1 MAWKQGN
8 HMEERKEKGTWI
20 GDLLARIVFQ
30 TGTGLCALMLGILVP
45 VFEVYAG
52 EQGCQWGYQQE
63 QKQEQHMQLSDEADN
78 YLAVMLEDYDFTGL
92 DEELAVYFPDLSIH
106 ADGIMK
112 MLLDGKVQ
120 EVCVDMGAPIL
131 KPEEIPV
138 DVQAA
143 EAAGEERLVNWQI
156 QVNGTQYHMTCVS
169 MGNPHCI
176 VPVEDPGKLIIGE
189 IGPKFENHPA
199 FPDRVNTEFI
209 RVLDRKTVEMRVWE
223 RGSGETLACGTG
235 ACAVAVACILNGWT
249 EDEVTV
255 KLLGGPLRIR
265 WNREK
270 NTVFMTGSATVVFDG
285 EITL

>member
-120 EVCVDMGAPIL
+120 EVL
-131 KPEEIPV
+131 
-138 DVQAA
+138 
-143 EAAGEERLVNWQI
+143 RLF
-156 QVNGTQYHMTCVS
+156 G
-169 MGNPHCI
+169 
-176 VPVEDPGKLIIGE
+176 
-189 IGPKFENHPA
+189 
-199 FPDRVNTEFI
+199 
-209 RVLDRKTVEMRVWE
+209 
-223 RGSGETLACGTG
+223 
-235 ACAVAVACILNGWT
+235 
-249 EDEVTV
+249 
-255 KLLGGPLRIR
+255 
-265 WNREK
+265 
-270 NTVFMTGSATVVFDG
+270 
-285 EITL
+285 

>member
-45 VFEVYAG
+45 GFEAHAG

-112 MLLDGKVQ
+112 MLLDGKALGGSA
-120 EVCVDMGAPIL
+120 VCKTGIFICVGAWYFLFLFYRICGSVCRCPSGKNSIL
-131 KPEEIPV
+131 SV
-138 DVQAA
+138 VYDVS
-143 EAAGEERLVNWQI
+143 W
-156 QVNGTQYHMTCVS
+156 
-169 MGNPHCI
+169 NP
-176 VPVEDPGKLIIGE
+176 
-189 IGPKFENHPA
+189 
-199 FPDRVNTEFI
+199 
-209 RVLDRKTVEMRVWE
+209 
-223 RGSGETLACGTG
+223 GSGDDKDQYDYHPGLYLDSGFCEDVYSGVFHFGRSSQWHWNGSGVLSGDAACDLF
-235 ACAVAVACILNGWT
+235 C
-249 EDEVTV
+249 
-255 KLLGGPLRIR
+255 
-265 WNREK
+265 
-270 NTVFMTGSATVVFDG
+270 GSFC
-285 EITL
+285 L

>member
-8 HMEERKEKGTWI
+8 HMEKRKEKGTWI

-45 VFEVYAG
+45 GFDVHAG

-120 EVCVDMGAPIL
+120 EVL
-131 KPEEIPV
+131 
-138 DVQAA
+138 
-143 EAAGEERLVNWQI
+143 RLFGQQI
-156 QVNGTQYHMTCVS
+156 K
-169 MGNPHCI
+169 
-176 VPVEDPGKLIIGE
+176 GKLWGE
-189 IGPKFENHPA
+189 VPFA
-199 FPDRVNTEFI
+199 RQV
-209 RVLDRKTVEMRVWE
+209 
-223 RGSGETLACGTG
+223 C
-235 ACAVAVACILNGWT
+235 
-249 EDEVTV
+249 
-255 KLLGGPLRIR
+255 
-265 WNREK
+265 
-270 NTVFMTGSATVVFDG
+270 
-285 EITL
+285 